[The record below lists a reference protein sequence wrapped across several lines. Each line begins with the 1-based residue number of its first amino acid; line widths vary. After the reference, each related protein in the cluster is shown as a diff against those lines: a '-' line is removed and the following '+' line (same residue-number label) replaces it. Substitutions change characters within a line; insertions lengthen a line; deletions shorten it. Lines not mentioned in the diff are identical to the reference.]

1 MADDISSPLRMQKK
15 TRSASICATG
25 GSIETVIYNMP
36 SGNNTPDS
44 QGTPNYRR
52 RRPATR
58 SQSARITAT
67 AGRSVSYL
75 VVYFKI
81 EFILFIKN
89 FNYNMFT

>member
-81 EFILFIKN
+81 
-89 FNYNMFT
+89 